1 MTFGQFLALLAFVAT
16 ALPLG
21 AIGMVALLYGAVAL
35 GRAPVEAAM
44 LFERLAG
51 RGYCWAMT
59 GILAVAILLIGGWTA
74 RLLLLAVVAGFVRGA
89 LDVLPKLD
97 ALRSAAPVIAPA
109 AVATFARWR
118 RAIAGASAAQ
128 FVVVLYVFGRL
139 VL

>member
-1 MTFGQFLALLAFVAT
+1 MTFGQFLALLVFIAA

-21 AIGMVALLYGAVAL
+21 AIAMVALLYGAVAL

-51 RGYCWAMT
+51 RAYCWAMT
-59 GILAVAILLIGGWTA
+59 GILATAVLLIGGWTA
-74 RLLLLAVVAGFVRGA
+74 RLLLLAVIAGFFRAA

-97 ALRSAAPVIAPA
+97 SLRSGAPVIAPA
-109 AVATFARWR
+109 AVETLARWR
-118 RAIAGASAAQ
+118 RAIAAASAVQ
-128 FVVVLYVFGRL
+128 FVVVLYVYGRL

>member
-1 MTFGQFLALLAFVAT
+1 MSFGQFFALLAFVAA

-21 AIGMVALLYGAVAL
+21 AIAMVTALYGAVAL

-51 RGYCWAMT
+51 RAYCWAMT
-59 GILAVAILLIGGWTA
+59 GILAAAVLLIGGWTA
-74 RLLLLAVVAGFVRGA
+74 RLLLLGVIAGFVRGV

-97 ALRSAAPVIAPA
+97 ALRSGAPVIAPD
-109 AVATFARWR
+109 AVETLARWR
-118 RAIAGASAAQ
+118 RGIAGASAGQ
-128 FVVVLYVFGRL
+128 FVAVLYVFGQL

>member
-1 MTFGQFLALLAFVAT
+1 MSFGQFFALLAFVAA

-21 AIGMVALLYGAVAL
+21 AIAMVTALYGAVTL

-51 RGYCWAMT
+51 RAYCWAMT

-74 RLLLLAVVAGFVRGA
+74 SLLLLAVIAGFVRGA

-97 ALRSAAPVIAPA
+97 SLRSGAPAIAPA
-109 AVATFARWR
+109 AVETLARWR
-118 RAIAGASAAQ
+118 RVIAAASAAQ
-128 FVVVLYVFGRL
+128 FVVVLYVFGQL

>member
-1 MTFGQFLALLAFVAT
+1 MSFGQFFALLAFVAA

-21 AIGMVALLYGAVAL
+21 AIAMVTALYGAVAL

-51 RGYCWAMT
+51 RAYCWAMT
-59 GILAVAILLIGGWTA
+59 GILAAAILLIGGWTA
-74 RLLLLAVVAGFVRGA
+74 RLLLLAVIAGFVRGV

-97 ALRSAAPVIAPA
+97 SLRSGAPVIAPA
-109 AVATFARWR
+109 AVETLARWR
-118 RAIAGASAAQ
+118 RGIAGVSAAQ
-128 FVVVLYVFGRL
+128 FVVVLYVYGRL